1 MKIKKMYQGNV
12 PDNKILNTQSDS
24 QTDTYSCD
32 YLNNSVVVES
42 GTTGMWRYKKWSDGT
57 AECWGRYTMSSKME
71 NTWGSLSVSNIDTGR
86 QDYPFEFIEIPNEI
100 VTARTSANACFVY
113 AESDSGGLNTKTQTG
128 KYRVARPGAA
138 STVNTIHFDFYV
150 SGKWK

>member
-42 GTTGMWRYKKWSDGT
+42 GTTGIWRYKKWSDGT
-57 AECWGRYTMSSKME
+57 AECWGRASITSSMQNVWGNLYTS
-71 NTWGSLSVSNIDTGR
+71 TWIDR
-86 QDYPFEFIEIPNEI
+86 QNYPFEFVEIPVEI
-100 VTARTSANACFVY
+100 VTSRASANACWLY
-113 AESDSGGLNTKTQTG
+113 TEAEGTGLNTKTQTA
-128 KYRVARPGAA
+128 KYTVARPGQAA
-138 STVNTIHFDFYV
+138 TINTIYFDFYV
-150 SGKWK
+150 VGRWK